1 MCSLVVISRDF
12 ELEKRIVHDNMKA
25 PPAEVQTTQMAPAIC
40 WIIRGSN
47 QMSRWSSSLWSRIYV
62 HFGLAMLIQG
72 TRLSRKAGLACRQDQ
87 SAPKRCLV
95 NHHSIKRAGIFLT
108 CTYEC
113 PRWIGVILRQPAS
126 SMISHEAILEATQE
140 RMSNTIVPSDSRL
153 TRIVCKEIIELLV
166 I

>member
-1 MCSLVVISRDF
+1 
-12 ELEKRIVHDNMKA
+12 MKA
-25 PPAEVQTTQMAPAIC
+25 PPAEAQTTQMAPAIC

-47 QMSRWSSSLWSRIYV
+47 QMSRWSSFLWSRIYV

-72 TRLSRKAGLACRQDQ
+72 SLLSRKASLGSRQGQ
-87 SAPKRCLV
+87 FAPKRCLM
-95 NHHSIKRAGIFLT
+95 NHHSTKKAGVSPT

-113 PRWIGVILRQPAS
+113 PRWIGVLLRQPAS

-140 RMSNTIVPSDSRL
+140 RMSNSIVPSDSRL
-153 TRIVCKEIIELLV
+153 TSEVCKEVVEFLV